1 MRGDG
6 ISKKQLACSKSD
18 ARATMRPAAAV
29 EAHRQRE
36 CDPPNRSRRPIQ
48 SQGNRFERQPPAPPQ
63 TYDASFVRAGG
74 APVAFAMSDEPE
86 RKPERKGT
94 CLLRLWTTKEDYFI
108 WTSKGPEKKTS
119 VITLG

>member
-1 MRGDG
+1 MRGDE

-48 SQGNRFERQPPAPPQ
+48 SQGNRFERQPPAL
-63 TYDASFVRAGG
+63 TKLASYVWGGAGG
-74 APVAFAMSDEPE
+74 W
-86 RKPERKGT
+86 R
-94 CLLRLWTTKEDYFI
+94 
-108 WTSKGPEKKTS
+108 SKRFP
-119 VITLG
+119 